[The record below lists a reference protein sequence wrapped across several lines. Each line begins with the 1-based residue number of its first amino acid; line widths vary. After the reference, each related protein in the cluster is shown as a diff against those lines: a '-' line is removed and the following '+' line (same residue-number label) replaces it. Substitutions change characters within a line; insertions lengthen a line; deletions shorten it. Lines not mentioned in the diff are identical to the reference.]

1 MTKDEYINDLQRQID
16 ELKEEYKIVSW
27 RYLPL
32 LYCKIKEFEKL
43 KTVTRICKYK

>member
-1 MTKDEYINDLQRQID
+1 MTKNEYINDLQRQID

>member
-27 RYLPL
+27 
-32 LYCKIKEFEKL
+32 KIKEFEKL
-43 KTVTRICKYK
+43 KTVTQICKYK